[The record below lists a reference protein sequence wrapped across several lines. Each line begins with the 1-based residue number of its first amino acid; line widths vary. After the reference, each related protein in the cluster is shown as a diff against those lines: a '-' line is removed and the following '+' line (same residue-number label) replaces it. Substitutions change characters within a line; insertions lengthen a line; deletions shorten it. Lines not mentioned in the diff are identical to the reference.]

1 MSNGQMLNLAGGLPP
16 EILQQQQALNRQ
28 QQMAQLL
35 LQQGMQQPQGQMV
48 SGRYVAPSIFQQ
60 LAPLAQM
67 YAGQSLAKEGDKAAI
82 ELAQKLRE
90 QQQKMGQ
97 QYFEAL
103 QGKPATYG
111 ADIPTETYETVKGS
125 MISPAT
131 GPDYRKAF
139 GIATDPYAPS
149 WLKSQAAEML
159 KPQKVGEGEK
169 VFRFNL
175 ATGQNEVVAQGAE
188 KFRAPLQTDTGTFIE
203 YRDPQDP
210 TKILARVPKTQM
222 PTAGQVVERE
232 EGTFLVDTRTGQAK
246 PVVGPQGQP
255 LIGGKPLTETQ
266 SNAVAFGMRA
276 VEANKLATD
285 LEGKG
290 FTNTGIVR
298 TAVGG
303 TMGQAPIVGE
313 KLEQGVRSTFN
324 VLPQVLG
331 GPSPE
336 QQQVDQARRNFI
348 TAVLRKESGAV
359 IGPNEYRDEERKYF
373 PQLGDSE
380 KVIKQ
385 KQDARKLAIQA
396 LEAQAGPSGKRL
408 IEKNVGTQLSPQD
421 QEALNWAN
429 SNPTDPRSAQIKQR
443 LGR

>member
-1 MSNGQMLNLAGGLPP
+1 MSNGQMPMINVGGGLPP

-35 LQQGMQQPQGQMV
+35 MQQGQSMPSGQMV
-48 SGRYVAPSIFQQ
+48 SGRYVAPSFFQYA
-60 LAPLAQM
+60 APLAQM
-67 YAGQSLAKEGDKAAI
+67 YAGSRLAEKGEKAALD
-82 ELAQKLRE
+82 LAAKLRE
-90 QQQKMGQ
+90 TQSKEIEQFGELMKTD
-97 QYFEAL
+97 
-103 QGKPATYG
+103 PAAAYRL
-111 ADIPTETYETVKGS
+111 AAQSYVPELR
-125 MISPAT
+125 AT
-131 GPDYRKAF
+131 GVKKMMPEDV
-139 GIATDPYAPS
+139 T
-149 WLKSQAAEML
+149 L
-159 KPQKVGEGEK
+159 GEGQK
-169 VFRFNL
+169 RFMVMPDG
-175 ATGQNEVVAQGAE
+175 TTRVIAQGEE
-188 KFRAPLQTDTGTFIE
+188 KFKPPLQVDTGTSIE
-203 YRDPQDP
+203 FRDPRDP
-210 TKILARVPKTQM
+210 TKVLQVIPKSQM

-246 PVVGPQGQP
+246 PVVGPQGQA

-276 VEANKLATD
+276 VESNKLVTD
-285 LEGKG
+285 LENKG
-290 FTNTGIVR
+290 FTNTGVIR

-359 IGPNEYRDEERKYF
+359 ISPKEYSDEERKYF
-373 PQLGDSE
+373 PQLGDSD

-408 IEKNVGTQLSPQD
+408 IDKNVGQSGQVVDFNQLPS
-421 QEALNWAN
+421 
-429 SNPTDPRSAQIKQR
+429 
-443 LGR
+443 GR

>member
-1 MSNGQMLNLAGGLPP
+1 MINVGGGLPP

-35 LQQGMQQPQGQMV
+35 MQQGQSMPSGQMV
-48 SGRYVAPSIFQQ
+48 SGRYVAPSFFQYA
-60 LAPLAQM
+60 APLAQM
-67 YAGQSLAKEGDKAAI
+67 YAGSRLAEKGEKAALD
-82 ELAQKLRE
+82 LAAKLRE
-90 QQQKMGQ
+90 TQSKEIEQFGELMKTD
-97 QYFEAL
+97 
-103 QGKPATYG
+103 PAAAYRL
-111 ADIPTETYETVKGS
+111 AAQSYVPELR
-125 MISPAT
+125 AT
-131 GPDYRKAF
+131 GVKKMMPEDV
-139 GIATDPYAPS
+139 T
-149 WLKSQAAEML
+149 L
-159 KPQKVGEGEK
+159 GEGQK
-169 VFRFNL
+169 RFMVMPDG
-175 ATGQNEVVAQGAE
+175 TTRVIAQGEE
-188 KFRAPLQTDTGTFIE
+188 KFKPPLQVDTGTSIE
-203 YRDPQDP
+203 FRDPRDP
-210 TKILARVPKTQM
+210 TKVLQVIPKSQM

-246 PVVGPQGQP
+246 PVVGPQGQA

-276 VEANKLATD
+276 VESNKLVTD
-285 LEGKG
+285 LENKG
-290 FTNTGIVR
+290 FTNTGVIR

-359 IGPNEYRDEERKYF
+359 ISPKEYSDEERKYF
-373 PQLGDSE
+373 PQLGDSD

-408 IEKNVGTQLSPQD
+408 IDKNVGQSGQVVDFNQLPS
-421 QEALNWAN
+421 
-429 SNPTDPRSAQIKQR
+429 
-443 LGR
+443 GR